1 MKVDVIT
8 RHSVANYGSILQ
20 SYATQKIIEQLG
32 YECEIIDYTRLE
44 EQGKNKSKTLCRNSK
59 TWNKNVLTRLIYRV
73 IQTPNY
79 LYAYNKFKK
88 FRRKLLKQTNIEYSS
103 IEELK
108 INPPKADIY
117 CSGSD
122 QIWGKIGTH
131 ECDEAYFLGFV
142 PEGSKCISYAASI
155 GKENISN
162 EIKESIRK
170 FLPKYSKILVREKSA
185 VDIIK
190 KEGITNVEQVL
201 DPTLLLNQIEWNEM
215 ANYNPKEQKYV
226 LVYQLHDNKKFVEY
240 AKKFAK
246 KVKLPL
252 LRICPSTQSI
262 IRGGKPIILPTPQEF
277 ISYFKNAEYIVTD
290 SFHGTVFS
298 LIFNKKFVDILP
310 NETSTRIISIL
321 ELTNLKSR
329 ILKSYDDFSLI
340 GKEINYNEVNKI
352 LQDERSKSIEKFKN
366 AIEQ

>member
-1 MKVDVIT
+1 
-8 RHSVANYGSILQ
+8 
-20 SYATQKIIEQLG
+20 
-32 YECEIIDYTRLE
+32 
-44 EQGKNKSKTLCRNSK
+44 
-59 TWNKNVLTRLIYRV
+59 
-73 IQTPNY
+73 
-79 LYAYNKFKK
+79 
-88 FRRKLLKQTNIEYSS
+88 
-103 IEELK
+103 
-108 INPPKADIY
+108 
-117 CSGSD
+117 
-122 QIWGKIGTH
+122 
-131 ECDEAYFLGFV
+131 
-142 PEGSKCISYAASI
+142 
-155 GKENISN
+155 
-162 EIKESIRK
+162 
-170 FLPKYSKILVREKSA
+170 
-185 VDIIK
+185 
-190 KEGITNVEQVL
+190 
-201 DPTLLLNQIEWNEM
+201 M

-366 AIEQ
+366 GIFIELTPNLVGMAEYTEDLQYGQEQ